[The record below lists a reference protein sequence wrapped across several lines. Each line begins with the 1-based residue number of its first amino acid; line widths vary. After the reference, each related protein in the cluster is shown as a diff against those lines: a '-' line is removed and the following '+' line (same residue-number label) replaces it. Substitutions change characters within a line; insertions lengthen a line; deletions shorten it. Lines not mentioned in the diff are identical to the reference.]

1 MTLFRLVLEY
11 LSYILTTVTALLP
24 IINPLSTAAL
34 LPGISAHLSDAE
46 RHRQVKRGCYYMAG
60 ILITFLMAGG
70 LIMDF
75 FNISIPGLRI
85 AGGMVVIYLGFRMLF
100 PDTQPKLPDD
110 PQTKSDISFT
120 PLAMPSMAGP
130 GSIAVVISMSSTL
143 HSQKH
148 IPIWAGYILLILG
161 IAATASIC
169 WLTLRASSRLFA
181 VLGDEGISAI
191 SRIMGFMLICIGVQF
206 FINGVGDL
214 LHDASFMPPSAE
226 AVNTL
231 LRMT

>member
-24 IINPLSTAAL
+24 IINPLSTAAI
-34 LPGISAHLSDAE
+34 LPGISVHLSDIE
-46 RHRQVKRGCYYMAG
+46 RKQQVKLACYYMAG

-100 PDTQPKLPDD
+100 PASQPKIDD
-110 PQTKSDISFT
+110 EPELGARREIAFT

-143 HSQKH
+143 HSQRH
-148 IPIWAGYILLILG
+148 IPVLAGYFLLILG
-161 IAATASIC
+161 IAATAFIC

-206 FINGVGDL
+206 FINGVGEL
-214 LHDASFMPPSAE
+214 LHDASFMP
-226 AVNTL
+226 
-231 LRMT
+231 R